1 MYFMLRFIFS
11 LTFSFQNKVKIID
24 HFTQAFQSLKYSN
37 IIKFIISLSYNI
49 NIWFKKKERER
60 ERL

>member
-1 MYFMLRFIFS
+1 M
-11 LTFSFQNKVKIID
+11 
-24 HFTQAFQSLKYSN
+24 TQAFQSLKYSN